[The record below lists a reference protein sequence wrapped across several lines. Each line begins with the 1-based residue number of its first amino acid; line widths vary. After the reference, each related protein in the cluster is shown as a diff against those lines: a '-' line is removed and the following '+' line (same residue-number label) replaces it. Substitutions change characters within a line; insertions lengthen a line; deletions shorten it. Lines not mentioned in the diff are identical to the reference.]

1 MSFDKLVVI
10 TGKPGLFE
18 IKTEKNN
25 GVIVKSLLNGK
36 SNFISINTHAF
47 SLLSNISI
55 YTQTDAEP
63 IADVMQKMKDMDEAG
78 TTMVEPS
85 ASKEDL
91 RTYFTKVL
99 PEHDATQVYPSDI
112 KKLVKWYNLLKE
124 KDRLNFEM
132 PKPEETEDSA
142 DSSDD
147 SK

>member
-63 IADVMQKMKDMDEAG
+63 IAEVMKKMKEMEEAG
-78 TTMVEPS
+78 TPLVEPS
-85 ASKEDL
+85 SSKEDL
-91 RTYFTKVL
+91 RAYFTKVL
-99 PEHDATQVYPSDI
+99 PEHDESQVYPSDI

-124 KDRLNFEM
+124 KDRLDFEI
-132 PKPEETEDSA
+132 PKEEAEDSE
-142 DSSDD
+142 DSSDA
-147 SK
+147 SE